1 MSVTAFFENSAVQ
14 CALLIAVLA
23 VLVAV
28 SYWGLR
34 KFRAYIDDDQT
45 GVGDL
50 LTNYRELHEEG
61 VLSDAEYRTIKSRL
75 NAGTQRESRGTDR
88 AG

>member
-1 MSVTAFFENSAVQ
+1 MSVAEFFENSAVR
-14 CALLIAVLA
+14 CALLLAVLA
-23 VLVAV
+23 VLVAA

-34 KFRAYIDDDQT
+34 KFRSYIDDDQT
-45 GVGDL
+45 PVGEL

-75 NAGTQRESRGTDR
+75 NAGMRRESGSTDR